1 MLAQGSDGEE
11 SEWKW
16 QAVPRNLLFP
26 FFPPLESSAATMRL
40 LGVVIAGFNKAIIAE
55 KWQTFISFGSSAS
68 RRHRGR
74 FKEYDLITSLASGGF
89 IPIRVEKVVLFRR
102 LSSIINPVLLGLFLP

>member
-1 MLAQGSDGEE
+1 MEAAGRAAEFVFS
-11 SEWKW
+11 
-16 QAVPRNLLFP
+16 
-26 FFPPLESSAATMRL
+26 PPLESSAATMRL

-74 FKEYDLITSLASGGF
+74 FKEYDLIKSLASGAF